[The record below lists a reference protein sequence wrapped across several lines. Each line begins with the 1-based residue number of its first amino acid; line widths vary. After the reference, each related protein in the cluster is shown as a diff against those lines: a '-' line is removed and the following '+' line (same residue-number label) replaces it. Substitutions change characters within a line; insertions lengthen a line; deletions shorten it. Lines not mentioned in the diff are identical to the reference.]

1 MIKSKSEKMKDLAKV
16 RKHKIII
23 QKKVTSENI
32 RGDHIQD
39 WTDWKTLRAERST
52 LYGRDYYAAATVSQE
67 QTIIFTVKY
76 VQFLEEVDT
85 VKYRIIYQNK
95 PYDIKQIDFIQD
107 DGMFAKIKVL
117 ESRLNASS

>member
-32 RGDHIQD
+32 RGDHIED

-67 QTIIFTVKY
+67 QTIIFAVKY

-117 ESRLNASS
+117 ESGLNASS

>member
-32 RGDHIQD
+32 RGDHIED

-67 QTIIFTVKY
+67 QTIILTVKY

-117 ESRLNASS
+117 ESGLDASS